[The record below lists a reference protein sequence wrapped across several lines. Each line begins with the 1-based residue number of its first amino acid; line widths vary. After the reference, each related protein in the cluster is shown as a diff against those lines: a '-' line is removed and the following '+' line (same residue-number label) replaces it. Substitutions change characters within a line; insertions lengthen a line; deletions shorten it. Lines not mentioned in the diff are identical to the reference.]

1 MAEWY
6 KGRTYSGKGSG
17 VKGVGIEGYKMR
29 CSSLMRIWFGLYF
42 VGNKEL
48 LKIFE
53 RQSLNL
59 KVVFSVQVLIST
71 GPKS

>member
-1 MAEWY
+1 MVQGQNVFR
-6 KGRTYSGKGSG
+6 KKSPG
-17 VKGVGIEGYKMR
+17 VKGIGREGCKMR
-29 CSSLMRIWFGLYF
+29 CSSLMRAWFGLYYF
-42 VGNKEL
+42 VGNQEL

-59 KVVFSVQVLIST
+59 KVVFNVQVLISI

>member
-1 MAEWY
+1 M
-6 KGRTYSGKGSG
+6 KTVGR
-17 VKGVGIEGYKMR
+17 EGCKVR
-29 CSSLMRIWFGLYF
+29 CSSLMRGWFGLYF

-48 LKIFE
+48 LKVFE

-59 KVVFSVQVLIST
+59 KGVFSVQILISI

>member
-1 MAEWY
+1 
-6 KGRTYSGKGSG
+6 
-17 VKGVGIEGYKMR
+17 MR
-29 CSSLMRIWFGLYF
+29 GWFGLYF

-48 LKIFE
+48 LKVFE

-59 KVVFSVQVLIST
+59 KGVFSVQILISI